1 MFKYMVPIIADRHQW
16 DEDQLRLLRSEVPVH
31 SG

>member
-16 DEDQLRLLRSEVPVH
+16 DEDQLLSDITTHIRVKP
-31 SG
+31 